1 MAKDPD
7 ENAVVLFRQHAVM
20 DEAKT
25 RAEGRPQYDDIDVVE
40 IRFPGSRSVSV
51 FPATAF
57 SHWTIDPM
65 TGQQVQVSYAER
77 FAHQYRQFRARETQT
92 KSGTPLQYAPF
103 LTEARRAELRAQNIY
118 TVEQLANIEG
128 LELKNL
134 GQGGRELK
142 NLATDYIAEA
152 RKGAP
157 NFAMEAELEAM
168 RARNQVLEDDLKA
181 VKEKLELE
189 KVEADKNGDDNFD
202 NMTLDQL
209 RDFITSRTGHAPHGS
224 LNRKTLVRMATETS
238 QTV

>member
-1 MAKDPD
+1 MARDPD
-7 ENAVVLFRQHAVM
+7 EHAVVLFRQHAIM
-20 DEAKT
+20 NEAKT
-25 RAEGRPQYDDIDVVE
+25 RAEGRLQYEDIDVVE

-57 SHWTIDPM
+57 SHWTVDPM

-77 FAHQYRQFRARETQT
+77 FAHQYRQFRAREMQT
-92 KSGTPLQYAPF
+92 KTGTPLQYAPF
-103 LTEARRAELRAQNIY
+103 LTEARRAELRALNVY
-118 TVEQLANIEG
+118 TVEQLAAIEG

-142 NLATDYIAEA
+142 NLAMDYIAEA
-152 RKGAP
+152 KKGAP

-181 VKEKLELE
+181 VKEKLEREGE
-189 KVEADKNGDDNFD
+189 KSGDDNFD

-224 LNRKTLVRMATETS
+224 LNRKTLVRMASETAAA
-238 QTV
+238 Q